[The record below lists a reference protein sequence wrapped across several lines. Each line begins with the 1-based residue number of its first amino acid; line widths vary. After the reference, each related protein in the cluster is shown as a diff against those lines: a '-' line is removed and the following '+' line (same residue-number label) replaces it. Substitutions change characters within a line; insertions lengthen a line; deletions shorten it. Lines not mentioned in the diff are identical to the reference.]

1 MSPTG
6 DIGDES
12 SVVRGFTSIDHELG
26 FELTPQLTVNALKYF
41 DGKGVA
47 WKMGLETTRNMNTFR
62 GNVLSIDMIDSLKR
76 SRS

>member
-62 GNVLSIDMIDSLKR
+62 GKR
-76 SRS
+76 AINRYD

>member
-12 SVVRGFTSIDHELG
+12 SVVRGFMSIDHELG